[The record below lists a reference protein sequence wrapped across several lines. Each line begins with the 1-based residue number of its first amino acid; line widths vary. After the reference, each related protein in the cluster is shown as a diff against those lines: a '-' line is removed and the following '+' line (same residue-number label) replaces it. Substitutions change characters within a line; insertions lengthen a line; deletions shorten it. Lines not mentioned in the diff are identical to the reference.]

1 MFGSLGAKLNRTV
14 WLKYFHTILYLFC
27 VGFIVC
33 VVFVFCSSKPRC
45 IWADLSGPLFD
56 LNVRLSPPSSPGARS
71 GGSGSVVLRA
81 DLESVNAISCR
92 CAPHSGVGNA
102 LLHKMLWALLAC

>member
-1 MFGSLGAKLNRTV
+1 M
-14 WLKYFHTILYLFC
+14 
-27 VGFIVC
+27 C

-45 IWADLSGPLFD
+45 IWADLSGPLFV

-92 CAPHSGVGNA
+92 CAPHSGVGTRCCIKCCGLC
-102 LLHKMLWALLAC
+102 LLVKHTPQVCIKEKSEGR